1 MWTEKN
7 SSGFLSFF
15 WKRGTLMAE
24 KTEAGER
31 KMEKISIIV
40 KKDGT
45 GDVTTITEAF
55 KAAEQLAAELP
66 VEIYVGAGVYK
77 EKLSLEKDY
86 VTLIGEDAQTT
97 VITYD
102 DYALF
107 LMSDGIKRGTFRSY
121 TMYVHGDAFT
131 AKNLTIENTA
141 GFGAKVGQAVAL
153 YADGARMKFENCR
166 FLGRQDTLFTAPLP
180 PTVVEWGGFRGP
192 REHAPRDNGVHY
204 YKNCYIEGDVDF
216 IFGGATA
223 YFEGCQIHSLSRGQE
238 VNGYVT
244 AASTPEGREYGYIFE
259 QCRFTSDCEPETV
272 YLGRPWR
279 SFAKTVIL
287 RSELGEHIKRE
298 GWHDWNK
305 EDARQTGF
313 YAEFDN
319 YGSGAVPDLREAWC
333 HQLTEKEAEHYAK
346 EKVLTDTFFS

>member
-1 MWTEKN
+1 MNHLTGKN
-7 SSGFLSFF
+7 LI
-15 WKRGTLMAE
+15 T
-24 KTEAGER
+24 
-31 KMEKISIIV
+31 V

-45 GDVTTITEAF
+45 GDFTTLTEAF
-55 KAAEQLAAELP
+55 AKAETFPLEQP
-66 VEIYVGAGVYK
+66 VEIRVGAGIYK

-86 VTLIGEDAQTT
+86 VTLTGESAEDTI
-97 VITYD
+97 ITYD

-107 LMSDGIKRGTFRSY
+107 LMEDGIKRGTFRSY
-121 TMYVHGDAFT
+121 TMYVHGDAFV
-131 AKNLTIENTA
+131 AKNVTIANTA

-153 YADGARMKFENCR
+153 YADGAKMKFENCR

-192 REHAPRDNGVHY
+192 RENAPRDHGVHY

-223 YFEGCQIHSLSRGQE
+223 YFEGCQIHSLTRDQE

-244 AASTPEGREYGYIFE
+244 AASTPEGKEYGYVFE
-259 QCRFTSDCEPETV
+259 SCRFTSDCASETV

-287 RSELGEHIKRE
+287 HSELGAHIKRE

-305 EDARQTGF
+305 EEVKETTF
-313 YAEFDN
+313 YAEYQNF
-319 YGSGAVPDLREAWC
+319 GPGAAGNGRVDWSRCLNDE
-333 HQLTEKEAEHYAK
+333 EAEFYSK
-346 EKVLTDTFFS
+346 ERVLRKLIETGME